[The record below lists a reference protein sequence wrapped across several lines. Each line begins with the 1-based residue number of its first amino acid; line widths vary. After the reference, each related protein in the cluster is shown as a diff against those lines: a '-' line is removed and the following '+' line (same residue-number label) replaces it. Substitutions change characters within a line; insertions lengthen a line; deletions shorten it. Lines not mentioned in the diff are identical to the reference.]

1 MNALDGTILFL
12 IMLAL
17 AAIPGASTAL
27 VVARSASHGIA
38 SGLAVV
44 VGIVLGD
51 LTFIL
56 LTVLGLAV
64 IAETL
69 WWLFPAIKFIG
80 VGYVLWVGISLL
92 MARPQLPRAGRP
104 LRHKRGLSASFLGGL
119 FLTLGDIKAI
129 VFYASLLPMLLN
141 PAELN
146 AADLIL
152 LIAVTVIA
160 VGGVKLLYALSAGRL
175 IALARRYGLETRT
188 RQLAGGLMI
197 GSGGYLLA
205 KA

>member
-1 MNALDGTILFL
+1 VNVLDGTILFL

-38 SGLAVV
+38 SGAVVV

-51 LTFIL
+51 LSFIL

-69 WWLFPAIKFIG
+69 WWLFLAIKFIG
-80 VGYVLWVGISLL
+80 IGYVIWVEVSLL
-92 MARPQLPRAGRP
+92 MAGPQVPRTGRP
-104 LRHKRGLSASFLGGL
+104 MSHKRGLSASFLAGL

-129 VFYASLLPMLLN
+129 VFYASLLPMILN

-146 AADLIL
+146 ASGLIL

-175 IALARRYGLETRT
+175 MALSRRYGLETRT
-188 RQLAGGLMI
+188 RQLAGGVMI